1 MDKKRQWMLLT
12 ALGTVVVLV
21 AGFMFLVKPEHK
33 KAHDLTA
40 QATTIAH
47 ETDSLKVTL
56 AQLVTEKAGLAAE
69 QAKLR
74 SVQQKLP
81 AGPQLP
87 ALTRALDKAAKSA
100 GVELVNVSPSAP
112 AANSSATTTS
122 ATTTSAT
129 KTSAAGSAAAGTAA
143 ASTPTVDAIP
153 VVLSVSG
160 SYFNLEK
167 FLDNLEGMQRA
178 LLVDGFTIA
187 FQSNPAT
194 AAVSAT
200 PRPTI
205 GGGELTITLQTRVFM
220 TSAPLHGASAATIA
234 Q

>member
-122 ATTTSAT
+122 AT